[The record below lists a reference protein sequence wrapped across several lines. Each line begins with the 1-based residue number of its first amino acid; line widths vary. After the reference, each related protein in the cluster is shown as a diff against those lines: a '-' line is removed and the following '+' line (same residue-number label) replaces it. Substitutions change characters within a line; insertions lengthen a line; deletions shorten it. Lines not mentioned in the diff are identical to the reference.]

1 MDLSVVIP
9 VYQASESLQE
19 LTERISRSLESLVK
33 SYNII
38 LVDDGSKD
46 NSWNVIE
53 KLGGV
58 NDRVTGLKLS
68 RNFGQHHAITAGL
81 DYCYGD
87 HVIVMDCD
95 LQDVPEEIPKLYK
108 KALEGYDIVLAR
120 RNDRT
125 DSFIKKNF
133 SKLFF
138 AVFGYFTGIKYD
150 ASVANFGVYSS
161 KVIHVIKGMKEPM
174 RAFFPMVQWVGF
186 SRTAVDVNHGAR
198 HAGRSTYNFKKL
210 FKLAFDILLSYSD
223 KPLRMIVK
231 LGFVI
236 AAISFGAA
244 LFTLFRYFNN
254 EITVSGYTSIIISL
268 WFLGGLII
276 FTLGIMGLY
285 ISRIFAGIKNRPLYI
300 VDKTVNVHGSI

>member
-1 MDLSVVIP
+1 M
-9 VYQASESLQE
+9 
-19 LTERISRSLESLVK
+19 
-33 SYNII
+33 
-38 LVDDGSKD
+38 
-46 NSWNVIE
+46 
-53 KLGGV
+53 
-58 NDRVTGLKLS
+58 
-68 RNFGQHHAITAGL
+68 
-81 DYCYGD
+81 
-87 HVIVMDCD
+87 
-95 LQDVPEEIPKLYK
+95 
-108 KALEGYDIVLAR
+108 EGYDIVLAR

-125 DSFIKKNF
+125 DSFIKNF
-133 SKLFF
+133 KTFLQC
-138 AVFGYFTGIKYD
+138 FGYFTGINTMPR
-150 ASVANFGVYSS
+150 VANFGVYSS